1 MVYRNSLAHREDSSS
16 SLIISVV
23 SLTVGTETVVV
34 RLVTV
39 VVVEEFQ
46 LIMFVES
53 MVVLYIEDF
62 GVGRLA
68 GSDHSAAI
76 CL

>member
-1 MVYRNSLAHREDSSS
+1 M
-16 SLIISVV
+16 SVV

-53 MVVLYIEDF
+53 MVVFYTEDCCH
-62 GVGRLA
+62 
-68 GSDHSAAI
+68 SDSV
-76 CL
+76 LFWVED